1 MLKTLIALLKT
12 NFFSF
17 RNTKPF
23 FLFIFGLFAFFFVI
37 FDFLFFRRVFYN
49 LFAIKEVPEQALLIV
64 SSKLIGLVFLTTY
77 TMLIFSSAISLL
89 SSLYLDE
96 DLDFL
101 YSLPVRRW
109 SVITK
114 GIVDAFFTSSIM
126 VVLLLFPIMLSFYSV
141 KCAGIKLPILS
152 FFSFILFLIP
162 PLSVG
167 GVVTIL
173 LARFFPAKRLY
184 QFLTILG
191 VVMLSLLVVFIRM
204 AKPEN
209 LLNPREAS
217 KVEKIVSSINL
228 PSEASLPSTWLSR
241 VVVTAGVGDGERF
254 FNYSL
259 KLFFLSLA
267 SLLILFV
274 LTKLFYTKGF
284 LFSKERI
291 GAVLFKS
298 RSTFEKIIYI
308 FLKKLPISNELRGL
322 FYKDTLVFF
331 RSSTEWG
338 QVFILL
344 ALVVVYI
351 YNINYL
357 PKDIESMKVIVALL
371 NYATLSFIVASVA
384 ARFTFTSVGS
394 EGKTFFTVKSLP
406 LKPSIITFNKFFFT
420 SLPTTGLSIII
431 FLASSLILELKGIS
445 FYYFLFI
452 TFVTSVVLSSLALFM
467 GSLNPQFNEKNLTKM
482 VVSVEGFE
490 FMFFSMIFVV
500 IGIVLSAKP
509 IYLTY
514 FVNLL
519 TTEDSSKYF
528 SLSFSLFALAL
539 FFVPLFLYL
548 SARKLLNYEAK

>member
-1 MLKTLIALLKT
+1 MFKTLIALLKT

-17 RNTKPF
+17 RSVRPF
-23 FLFIFGLFAFFFVI
+23 FLFVFGLFAFFFVI
-37 FDFLFFRRVFYN
+37 LDFLFFRRVFYN

-64 SSKLIGLVFLTTY
+64 SSKLISLVFLTTY

-109 SVITK
+109 SIITK

-152 FFSFILFLIP
+152 FLTFILFIIP

-217 KVEKIVSSINL
+217 KVEKIISSINL

-241 VVVTAGVGDGERF
+241 AVVTAGVGDGERF
-254 FNYSL
+254 FYYSL
-259 KLFFLSLA
+259 KLFFLCLS

-274 LTKLFYTKGF
+274 LTKLFYNKGF

-291 GAVLFKS
+291 GAIVFKG
-298 RSTFEKIIYI
+298 RSKFEKILYI
-308 FLKKLPISNELRGL
+308 LLKKAPIPNQLKGL
-322 FYKDTLVFF
+322 FYKETLVFF
-331 RSSTEWG
+331 RNATEWG

-384 ARFTFTSVGS
+384 ARFTFTSLGS
-394 EGKTFFTVKSLP
+394 EGKAFYTLKTLP
-406 LKPSIITFNKFFFT
+406 LKPSIITLNKFLFT
-420 SLPTTGLSIII
+420 SIPTTGFSIII
-431 FLASSLILELKGIS
+431 FFASSLILELKGVS
-445 FYYFLFI
+445 FYYFLFA
-452 TFVTSVVLSSLALFM
+452 TFVTSFVLSSLALFM
-467 GSLNPQFNEKNLTKM
+467 GSLNPQFNEKNPTKM

-490 FMFFSMIFVV
+490 FMFFSMIFVAL
-500 IGIVLSAKP
+500 GIVLSAKP

-514 FVNLL
+514 FVNLI
-519 TTEDSSKYF
+519 TREDPLKYF
-528 SLSFSLFALAL
+528 TLSFSLFTLAL
-539 FFVPLFLYL
+539 FIVPLLFYL
-548 SARKLLNYEAK
+548 SARKLINYEVK